1 MDHGKLHHLEAKLA
15 HLEAERTLLLAR
27 LAALEG
33 RARPAEVVESP
44 FAHWANTSCSVPRA
58 HLERLQALLSA
69 VWLDLQEIRPRRVQE
84 LEEALEILEGVLA

>member
-1 MDHGKLHHLEAKLA
+1 MAHGKLHHLEANLA

-33 RARPAEVVESP
+33 RARPAEWE
-44 FAHWANTSCSVPRA
+44 NTSCSVPRT

-69 VWLDLQEIRPRRVQE
+69 VWLELQEIRPRRVRE